1 MFSNFHSGEKCAWSL
16 WGWKWRYS
24 GWWRRRERRRRF
36 YTKGWLFWLRQ
47 WGELLIYLT
56 LQLYVFVW
64 NWIIQT
70 WWHLFDFQFNHSQED
85 RYIVAPVGTYYMK
98 HILFSVGII
107 ASFLFFEKALLP
119 FPIHIFYKLL
129 LEVTRV
135 LCTDTR
141 QQQDDAAVE
150 EGIWTTYKS

>member
-1 MFSNFHSGEKCAWSL
+1 
-16 WGWKWRYS
+16 
-24 GWWRRRERRRRF
+24 
-36 YTKGWLFWLRQ
+36 
-47 WGELLIYLT
+47 
-56 LQLYVFVW
+56 
-64 NWIIQT
+64 
-70 WWHLFDFQFNHSQED
+70 
-85 RYIVAPVGTYYMK
+85 MK

-150 EGIWTTYKS
+150 EGI